1 MFQIDEEM
9 LNLAQLFHEA
19 GVSYAVC
26 GALALGIHGHP
37 RATRDIDFIIQLES
51 MFEARRVAKA
61 NGFIIEAAPM
71 KFQGVVH
78 VIRLS
83 KALPDEEDLLTVD
96 LLIYNSELSEKIK
109 VEAVEYKG
117 ETVNVVTRDTLIM
130 LKSQSTRLRDQDD
143 VQRLT
148 SGDVED

>member
-71 KFQGVVH
+71 KFKE
-78 VIRLS
+78 S
-83 KALPDEEDLLTVD
+83 CM
-96 LLIYNSELSEKIK
+96 S
-109 VEAVEYKG
+109 
-117 ETVNVVTRDTLIM
+117 
-130 LKSQSTRLRDQDD
+130 
-143 VQRLT
+143 
-148 SGDVED
+148 SG